1 MARKIQVKLILLL
14 RSTGMSQRAICKSRH
29 MSRSS
34 VSEVFRIAEEKHLTY
49 ADVESLPNSEVYTMF
64 FPDKFPEETTYA
76 AVDYAYVH
84 SELKRPGVTL
94 KRLWKEYK
102 QRCTDTGTLA
112 FGYSKFCDDYSA
124 YTASQNLTNRITH
137 KPGYAIEVDWSGT
150 KMHLADR
157 VTGEVID
164 VYLFVAVLPFSQY
177 TYIEPCLDMKEASW
191 IGCHVHMLE
200 FFSGVPVKIVCDNL
214 KTGVTEHPKQ
224 GEIIL
229 NETYA
234 ELGTY
239 YETAIMPTGVRKP
252 KQKASVEGAVGKIAS
267 AVIAALRDRIYLT
280 LDELKK
286 DIRTELEAFNAEPFQ
301 KRDGSR
307 LAVYESEEKPF
318 LRPLPA
324 VPFEMAE
331 WVYNRLVQPDCHVVF
346 EKNYYSV
353 PYQYVSK
360 HVDIR
365 ATQSTVQIYA
375 GDMRIT
381 SHPRFASYMTNH
393 YSTHEEDLP
402 EQFRAPEWNDAQM
415 LHKAEQI
422 GPSTAIAIQRI
433 FEGVKIRE
441 QAYNAVNAVL
451 RLEKAYGAE
460 RLEAAC
466 AFALTRFHS
475 PRYRQLRTILAEKLD
490 AGAITKNED
499 STESGYIRGANYY
512 SHLVSEAG
520 EGGDGR

>member
-1 MARKIQVKLILLL
+1 MARKIEVKLILLL

-34 VSEVFRIAEEKHLTY
+34 VSEVFRIAEERQITY
-49 ADVESLPNSEVYTMF
+49 ADVEGLPNSAVYSMF
-64 FPDKFPEETTYA
+64 FPNKFLEETTYA
-76 AVDYAYVH
+76 PVDYAQIH

-102 QRCTDTGTLA
+102 QRCADTGALS

-124 YTASQNLTNRITH
+124 YTVSQNLTNRITH
-137 KPGYAIEVDWSGT
+137 KPGYAMEVDWSGT
-150 KMHLADR
+150 KMKLADR

-177 TYIEPCLDMKEASW
+177 TYVEPCLDMKEASW
-191 IGCHVHMLE
+191 IGCHVHMLG
-200 FFSGVPVKIVCDNL
+200 FFGGVPVKIVCDNL

-224 GEIIL
+224 GEIVL

-234 ELGTY
+234 EFGTY

-252 KQKASVEGAVGKIAS
+252 KQKASVEGAVGKIAA

-280 LDELKK
+280 LEELKK
-286 DIRTELEAFNAEPFQ
+286 DVRTELDAFNAEAFQ

-307 LAVYESEEKPF
+307 LAVYQNEEKER

-331 WVYNRLVQPDCHVVF
+331 WTYKRLVQPDCHVVF

-365 ATQSTVQIYA
+365 ATQNTVQIYS
-375 GDMRIT
+375 GDVRIT
-381 SHPRFASYMTNH
+381 SHPRFAPYMTNH
-393 YSTHEEDLP
+393 YATHEEDLP

-415 LHKAEQI
+415 LRKAEQI
-422 GPSTAIAIQRI
+422 GPSTVVVVQRI

-441 QAYNAVNAVL
+441 QAYNAVTAVL
-451 RLEKAYGAE
+451 KLEKAYSAE

-490 AGAITKNED
+490 AGSAQKTEEP
-499 STESGYIRGANYY
+499 TESGYIRGAAYY
-512 SHLVSEAG
+512 SNIAAEEKGG
-520 EGGDGR
+520 EGR

>member
-1 MARKIQVKLILLL
+1 MAKKIQVKLILLL

-34 VSEVFRIAEEKHLTY
+34 VSEVFRIAEEKQLTY
-49 ADVESLPNSEVYTMF
+49 ADVESLSNSEVYSMF
-64 FPDKFPEETTYA
+64 FPDKFPEETTYT
-76 AVDYAYVH
+76 AVDYTYVH
-84 SELKRPGVTL
+84 NELKRPGVTL

-102 QRCTDTGTLA
+102 QRCTDTGTLS

-177 TYIEPCLDMKEASW
+177 TYIEPCLDMKESSW
-191 IGCHVHMLE
+191 IGCNVNMLE
-200 FFSGVPVKIVCDNL
+200 FFGGVPVKIICDNL

-224 GEIIL
+224 GEIVL

-234 ELGTY
+234 EFGTY
-239 YETAIMPTGVRKP
+239 YEAAIMPTGVRKP

-286 DIRTELEAFNAEPFQ
+286 DILTELDAFNAEPFQ

-307 LAVYESEEKPF
+307 LAVYENEEKPF
-318 LRPLPA
+318 LRPLPT

-331 WVYNRLVQPDCHVVF
+331 WTYKRLVQPDCHVMF

-365 ATQSTVQIYA
+365 ATQSTVHIYYN
-375 GDMRIT
+375 DTRIT
-381 SHPRFASYMTNH
+381 SHPRFVSYMSNH

-402 EQFRAPEWNDAQM
+402 EQFRAPEWNDEQM

-422 GPSTAIAIQRI
+422 GPNTVRVIQRI

-441 QAYNAVNAVL
+441 QAYNAVTAVL
-451 RLEKAYGAE
+451 RLEKVYGAE

-466 AFALTRFHS
+466 TFALTRFNS

-490 AGAITKNED
+490 AAAAKQDKTTI
-499 STESGYIRGANYY
+499 ESGYIRGAKYY
-512 SHLVSEAG
+512 SSLAAEEGG
-520 EGGDGR
+520 EGR

>member
-1 MARKIQVKLILLL
+1 
-14 RSTGMSQRAICKSRH
+14 MSQRAICKSRH

-34 VSEVFRIAEEKHLTY
+34 VGEVFRIAEEKHLTY
-49 ADVESLPNSEVYTMF
+49 ADVESLPNSEVYSMF
-64 FPDKFPEETTYA
+64 FPDKFPEETAYA

-102 QRCTDTGTLA
+102 QRCIDTGTLS
-112 FGYSKFCDDYSA
+112 FGYSKFCDDYST

-200 FFSGVPVKIVCDNL
+200 FFGGVPVKIVCDNL

-224 GEIIL
+224 GEIVL
-229 NETYA
+229 NETY
-234 ELGTY
+234 
-239 YETAIMPTGVRKP
+239 
-252 KQKASVEGAVGKIAS
+252 
-267 AVIAALRDRIYLT
+267 
-280 LDELKK
+280 
-286 DIRTELEAFNAEPFQ
+286 TELDAFNAEPFQ

-318 LRPLPA
+318 LRSLPA

-402 EQFRAPEWNDAQM
+402 EQFRTPEWNDEQM
-415 LHKAEQI
+415 LRKAEQI

-433 FEGVKIRE
+433 FESVKIRE

-451 RLEKAYGAE
+451 RLEKSYGAE

-490 AGAITKNED
+490 AGAVTKNED

-520 EGGDGR
+520 EGGEDDRYASVDGRYPTVDRWYLSRGIFIFSHSCLLSALLTQMLIL